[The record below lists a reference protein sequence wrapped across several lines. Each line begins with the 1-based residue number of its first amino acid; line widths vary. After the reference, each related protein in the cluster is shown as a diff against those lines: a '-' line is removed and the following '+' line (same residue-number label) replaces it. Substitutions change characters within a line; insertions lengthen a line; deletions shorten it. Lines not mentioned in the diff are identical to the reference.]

1 MIPWRFSYR
10 YRCLAP
16 DCNGHKQTIVDWE
29 AVALYRNVR
38 SKPEWRELMRQK
50 VEDEMWAPGKD
61 TVLFVGNMEQR
72 PWNFLVLG
80 VFWPP
85 SAGLQASLFP

>member
-1 MIPWRFSYR
+1 MSTKLWADP
-10 YRCLAP
+10 
-16 DCNGHKQTIVDWE
+16 GHAQTIVDWE
-29 AVALYRNVR
+29 AFALWRHVR
-38 SKPEWRELMRQK
+38 TESNWRELMRRK
-50 VEDEMWAPGKD
+50 FEEELWAADRD

-85 SAGLQASLFP
+85 RDPLQQSLLG

>member
-1 MIPWRFSYR
+1 MRHRFEY
-10 YRCLAP
+10 
-16 DCNGHKQTIVDWE
+16 
-29 AVALYRNVR
+29 
-38 SKPEWRELMRQK
+38 
-50 VEDEMWAPGKD
+50 EMWNRKD

-85 SAGLQASLFP
+85 AGGVQGVLGL

>member
-1 MIPWRFSYR
+1 MRRKF
-10 YRCLAP
+10 
-16 DCNGHKQTIVDWE
+16 E
-29 AVALYRNVR
+29 
-38 SKPEWRELMRQK
+38 EEL
-50 VEDEMWAPGKD
+50 WAADRD

-85 SAGLQASLFP
+85 RDPLQQSLLG

>member
-1 MIPWRFSYR
+1 MLWRRVRRRS
-10 YRCLAP
+10 
-16 DCNGHKQTIVDWE
+16 DWLD
-29 AVALYRNVR
+29 A
-38 SKPEWRELMRQK
+38 MRHRF
-50 VEDEMWAPGKD
+50 EYEMWNRKD

-85 SAGLQASLFP
+85 AGGVQGVLGL